1 MAKVESLG
9 DTLLLSVAYFQSHA
23 RPGVPWTRA
32 AFEQMQHLQRLGLV
46 RDRDGHH
53 GYILTERGEQYVQEL
68 AEGNDTLS
76 LPERMVQDEQAEY
89 RATGRIL
96 IPGR

>member
-1 MAKVESLG
+1 MAKVENLG
-9 DTLLLSVAYFQSHA
+9 DTLLLSVAFYQSQS

-53 GYILTERGEQYVQEL
+53 RYVLTERGEQYVQEL
-68 AEGNDTLS
+68 AEGNDSVS
-76 LPERMVQDEQAEY
+76 LPERLVQAEQEEY

-96 IPGR
+96 VPRR